1 MSYDESEVKIENHL
15 TKIYDGVEILFTFNK
30 NININDIQEVVTA
43 IILDVV
49 YKKKKIELENTI
61 IKENDKIKV
70 KIDKFPL
77 EKEDDI
83 DLMNIASLNFSFLD
97 KNKKS
102 LDEKKL
108 IVQIFRERTDI
119 FKNII

>member
-1 MSYDESEVKIENHL
+1 MSYSESEVKIENHL
-15 TKIYDGVEILFTFNK
+15 TKIYDGVEIIFIFNG
-30 NININDIQEVVTA
+30 NININDIQEVSSSIT
-43 IILDVV
+43 LDVV
-49 YKKKKIELENTI
+49 YKKKKIELQNTI
-61 IKENDKIKV
+61 TKENEKIKV

-77 EKEDDI
+77 EKEDEI

-97 KNKKS
+97 KNKKI

>member
-15 TKIYDGVEILFTFNK
+15 TKIYGGVEILFTFNK

>member
-1 MSYDESEVKIENHL
+1 MSYNESEVKIENHL
-15 TKIYDGVEILFTFNK
+15 TKILDGVEILFTLNN
-30 NININDIQEVVTA
+30 NIKIDDIKEVISS

-49 YKKKKIELENTI
+49 YKKKKINIENNI
-61 IKENDKIKV
+61 IKEDNKIRV

-83 DLMNIASLNFSFLD
+83 DLMNIASLNFDFVD
-97 KNKKS
+97 NNKKI
-102 LDEKKL
+102 LDEKRL
-108 IVQIFRERTDI
+108 IVQIFRERSDI

>member
-1 MSYDESEVKIENHL
+1 MSYNESEVKIENHL
-15 TKIYDGVEILFTFNK
+15 TKILDGVEIIFTINN
-30 NININDIQEVVTA
+30 NIKIDDIKEVISS

-49 YKKKKIELENTI
+49 YKKKKINIENNI
-61 IKENDKIKV
+61 IKEDNKIRV

-83 DLMNIASLNFSFLD
+83 DLMNIASLNFDFVD
-97 KNKKS
+97 DNKKI
-102 LDEKKL
+102 LDEKRL
-108 IVQIFRERTDI
+108 IVQIFRERSDI

>member
-1 MSYDESEVKIENHL
+1 MSYSESEVKIENRL
-15 TKIYDGVEILFTFNK
+15 TKIYDGIEIIFN
-30 NININDIQEVVTA
+30 NIKNINDIEEVISSIT
-43 IILDVV
+43 LDVV
-49 YKKKKIELENTI
+49 YLKKNINLENNI
-61 IKENDKIKV
+61 IKENDKIRL

-77 EKEDDI
+77 EKENEI

-108 IVQIFRERTDI
+108 IVQIFRERNDI

>member
-1 MSYDESEVKIENHL
+1 MSYNESEVKIENHL
-15 TKIYDGVEILFTFNK
+15 TKILDGVEIIFTINN
-30 NININDIQEVVTA
+30 NIKIDDIKEVISS

-49 YKKKKIELENTI
+49 YKKKKINIENNI
-61 IKENDKIKV
+61 IKEDNKIRV

-83 DLMNIASLNFSFLD
+83 DLMNIASLNFDFVD
-97 KNKKS
+97 NNKKI
-102 LDEKKL
+102 LDEKRL
-108 IVQIFRERTDI
+108 IVQIFRERSDI

>member
-108 IVQIFRERTDI
+108 IIQIFRERTDI

>member
-61 IKENDKIKV
+61 IKE
-70 KIDKFPL
+70 
-77 EKEDDI
+77 DDI

>member
-97 KNKKS
+97 KNKKP

>member
-1 MSYDESEVKIENHL
+1 MSYNESEVKIENHL
-15 TKIYDGVEILFTFNK
+15 TKILDGVEILFTLNN
-30 NININDIQEVVTA
+30 NIKIDDIKEVISS

-49 YKKKKIELENTI
+49 YKKKKINIENNI
-61 IKENDKIKV
+61 IKEDNKIRV

-83 DLMNIASLNFSFLD
+83 DLMNIASLNFDFVD
-97 KNKKS
+97 DNKKI
-102 LDEKKL
+102 LDEKRL
-108 IVQIFRERTDI
+108 IVQIFRERSDI